1 MVAGLSDAHDEL
13 NRALDRNELLL
24 AYQPII
30 DLGDG
35 TLGGVEALLRWN
47 HPARGLLW
55 PSDFLPSID
64 DTELSNR
71 LGSFVIDAAADQAA
85 AWHSQM
91 PGCALMV
98 AVNVSARHLEADE
111 LLVHL
116 ASAQRRN
123 DLDPGTLALEIDE
136 RTLFAN
142 IVRNRTRLESLER
155 LGTRI
160 VVDDFGAAY
169 SAPVDGSAHHLAVEG
184 VGASDGLLL
193 SLALLEELPIDF
205 VAFDRTLW
213 ERLMTGTHD
222 AVVVDAAI
230 RVAHRFG
237 FRVLAEG
244 VETAAEADELRDSG
258 CDLAQGYYFHR
269 PQPPDYIELLL
280 REARDARRERVLRGS
295 FTS

>member
-1 MVAGLSDAHDEL
+1 MGAGFSDAHDEL
-13 NRALDRNELLL
+13 HRALDRNELLL

-30 DLGDG
+30 DLRDG
-35 TLGGVEALLRWN
+35 TVGGVEALLRWN

-55 PSDFLPSID
+55 PSAFLPEID
-64 DTELSNR
+64 DTELATR

-85 AWHSQM
+85 AWRSQL
-91 PGCALMV
+91 PGCAFMV

-123 DLDPGTLALEIDE
+123 DLDPGALALEIDE
-136 RTLFAN
+136 QTLFAN

-169 SAPVDGSAHHLAVEG
+169 STPAAGGAGHLAVDG

-193 SLALLEELPIDF
+193 PLVLLEELPID
-205 VAFDRTLW
+205 VIAIDRTLW
-213 ERLMTGTHD
+213 ERLTTGRQD
-222 AVVVDAAI
+222 AVLVDAAVH
-230 RVAHRFG
+230 VAHRFG

-244 VETAAEADELRDSG
+244 VETAAEADELRDRG

-269 PQPPDYIELLL
+269 PQPADYIELLL
-280 REARDARRERVLRGS
+280 REARDARRERVLRRS
-295 FTS
+295 YAT